1 MKKNVR
7 IYFKNFK
14 YRRALEVI
22 CAEMPEV
29 LKVYVLLDCK
39 LSFRCFDCVAVLS
52 VNCGCNITPARGTKN
67 FGIEVLCSGN
77 RCKFT
82 SMFSCASC
90 QRCQRTNEI
99 LSAPNSPYHASVID
113 EPCSSAVKHWKDY
126 FYRHKQNIPFRTTV
140 FRCKLPIPFYS
151 KNFERKIYLFAIVQ
165 KIFYKRR
172 LSYGK

>member
-52 VNCGCNITPARGTKN
+52 VNCGCNITPARGTK
-67 FGIEVLCSGN
+67 
-77 RCKFT
+77 
-82 SMFSCASC
+82 
-90 QRCQRTNEI
+90 NEI

>member
-67 FGIEVLCSGN
+67 FGRIIFCLAIG
-77 RCKFT
+77 
-82 SMFSCASC
+82 A
-90 QRCQRTNEI
+90 
-99 LSAPNSPYHASVID
+99 NSH
-113 EPCSSAVKHWKDY
+113 PCSVAPRWHIPVPALPKD
-126 FYRHKQNIPFRTTV
+126 
-140 FRCKLPIPFYS
+140 
-151 KNFERKIYLFAIVQ
+151 E
-165 KIFYKRR
+165 
-172 LSYGK
+172 